1 MMHRHTTKHLTEA
14 LYSVS
19 ESNNVLDA
27 VHSALK
33 TLNKLV
39 RENNQFRAFIQSKRI
54 TGADKA
60 KILNSVLGEFGQPLV
75 AELVSHLE
83 GRQASQ
89 QLQDVTNLFD
99 HRYKVGKN
107 IVSVEGTV
115 ASEMDDSETVSLKSS
130 LSSALGKNIDL
141 SLKVDESLVGGIRL
155 RIENTFLDAT
165 IQNQLNRLKQE
176 LLQP

>member
-1 MMHRHTTKHLTEA
+1 MTHKHTTKHLTEA

-19 ESNNVLDA
+19 ESNNVLDS
-27 VHSALK
+27 VHGAL
-33 TLNKLV
+33 TILNELV
-39 RENNQFRAFIQSKRI
+39 RTDSQFRTFIQSKRI
-54 TGADKA
+54 TGEDKT
-60 KILNSVLGEFGQPLV
+60 KILNTVLGEYGQPLV
-75 AELVSHLE
+75 GGLVSHFE
-83 GRQASQ
+83 GSQALH

-99 HRYKVGKN
+99 QRYKAGKN

-115 ASEMDDSETVSLKSS
+115 ASEMDDSEIMSLRSS

-165 IQNQLNRLKQE
+165 VQNQLHTLKQE
-176 LLQP
+176 LLQS